1 MLYIEER
8 PKKIFAKR
16 HSQFPREL
24 IKYVL
29 YFDKDDFLD
38 SRMTV
43 AFLDGFPVQHVQVR
57 SMSLVM
63 VMVKRNN
70 MQLEIN
76 PCYLVQAIHFSAWI
90 CPLPF

>member
-1 MLYIEER
+1 MLYIEEW

-29 YFDKDDFLD
+29 YFDTDDFLD

-43 AFLDGFPVQHVQVR
+43 GLLDGVPVQNVQVR
-57 SMSLVM
+57 SMSSVM

-70 MQLEIN
+70 M
-76 PCYLVQAIHFSAWI
+76 
-90 CPLPF
+90 